1 VNPVIEVNA
10 GPDSPQE
17 VAAGLPEQRKTSR
30 EAVVERWLRARLN
43 VLALA
48 VVAAGFVV
56 RVLDAARSYL
66 NPDEALH
73 YLLLNQASAFQAY
86 KASLTNAHPPLL
98 YFLVYFWH
106 FLGRS
111 ELMLRLISV
120 LAGTA
125 LCWVAYKWIGI
136 VFGQA
141 AGAMGLILVAFSPA
155 LIALSAEMRSYAL
168 LLFCETAALYFIE
181 IAFREKSVRSMW
193 YFSVFLYLAILS
205 HYSALFFALAVGVY
219 ALARIAASEL
229 PRKVVVAWASGQA
242 GALAIYGFLYVTHV
256 SKIRNSISI
265 WAMPF
270 DQAYYRPGREG
281 LFTFTWKRT
290 LDIFSFLFEN
300 HYTALALVLLWIAA
314 VAFLFVRDTVS
325 LPDSPRS
332 RHAGLLMLL
341 PFVAAWGAAV
351 GGFYPYVG
359 SRHTVVLAPFAIAAV
374 SFLISA
380 IYGQKVWVAILIA
393 VLLVTASNTS
403 GKLSEPFI
411 TGENQ
416 SRTLMTAAV
425 KHMQQ
430 SIPPGDLILTDY
442 QSAIMI
448 SYYLCGPKVVIP
460 VNTFREQNS
469 KIDCNGHSIVS
480 FEEWQVPPE
489 QFSSQ
494 FEQMA
499 RANGLKSGDR
509 VWVFDAGWGVNLARG
524 LPRIFPKYRCLESKK
539 FGENISVIPFVVD
552 QDLSPAATV
561 TNCPPPAFNSLIL

>member
-1 VNPVIEVNA
+1 MNPVIEVNA

-17 VAAGLPEQRKTSR
+17 IAAGLPEPRETNR
-30 EAVVERWLRARLN
+30 EAVVERWLRERLN
-43 VLALA
+43 VIALA

-73 YLLLNQASAFQAY
+73 YLLLNQASIFQAY

-111 ELMLRLISV
+111 ELMLRLPSV

-141 AGAMGLILVAFSPA
+141 AGVMGLILVAFSPA
-155 LIALSAEMRSYAL
+155 LIALSAEVRSYAL
-168 LLFCETAALYFIE
+168 LLLCETAALYFIE
-181 IAFREKSVRSMW
+181 MAFREKSVSMMW
-193 YFSVFLYLAILS
+193 YFSLFLYLAILS

-219 ALARIAASEL
+219 GLARIAASEL
-229 PRKVVVAWASGQA
+229 PRKVVVAWASGQT

-256 SKIRNSISI
+256 SKIRNSISF

-270 DQAYYRPGREG
+270 DLAYFRPGREG
-281 LFTFTWKRT
+281 LFTFTREHT
-290 LDIFSFLFEN
+290 LEVFLFLFEN
-300 HYTALALVLLWIAA
+300 HYTALALLLLWIAA
-314 VAFLFVRDTVS
+314 VAFLLVRDIVWR
-325 LPDSPRS
+325 PGSPRS

-341 PFVAAWGAAV
+341 PFVAVWGAAIA
-351 GGFYPYVG
+351 GFYPYVG
-359 SRHTVVLAPFAIAAV
+359 SRHTVFLAPFAIAAV

-380 IYGQKVWVAILIA
+380 IYGQKVWVAAVIA
-393 VLLVTASNTS
+393 VLLVAASNTS

-411 TGENQ
+411 TKENQ

-430 SIPPGDLILTDY
+430 SIPPGELILTDN
-442 QSAIMI
+442 QSALMI

-460 VNTFREQNS
+460 IETIRGAYS
-469 KIDCNGHSIVS
+469 KIECNGRSIVS
-480 FEEWQVPPE
+480 FEEWKVPPE
-489 QFSSQ
+489 QFLSQ
-494 FEQMA
+494 FQQMA

-524 LPRIFPKYRCLESKK
+524 LPRTYPKYRCLESKK

-552 QDLSPAATV
+552 PDLSPAATV